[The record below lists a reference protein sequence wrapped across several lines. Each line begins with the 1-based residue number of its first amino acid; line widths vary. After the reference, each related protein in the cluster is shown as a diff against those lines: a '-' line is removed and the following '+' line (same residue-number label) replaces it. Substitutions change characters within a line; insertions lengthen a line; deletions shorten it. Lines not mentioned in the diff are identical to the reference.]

1 MPRLRRSACSLGMT
15 NTPLDSSNGRC
26 YCPRPGSRVPMLW
39 YFAAYRAELPP
50 RPFTARPSEP
60 RGATFVFVTGLA
72 VVGSSKSPRWVRST
86 VDPSAHCDS
95 INRRTVSRY
104 DSHMKPTVYFPL
116 ADLRPA
122 GVSRTE
128 PRSIARFSAGRIA
141 SRRLWVEAE
150 GRQVGMNVHT
160 NETAGGS
167 GQKRTS

>member
-1 MPRLRRSACSLGMT
+1 
-15 NTPLDSSNGRC
+15 
-26 YCPRPGSRVPMLW
+26 MLW
-39 YFAAYRAELPP
+39 YFAACRADVPP

-60 RGATFVFVTGLA
+60 RGATFVFVTRA
-72 VVGSSKSPRWVRST
+72 VVGGSSKSPGWSVRRATSST
-86 VDPSAHCDS
+86 RRVR
-95 INRRTVSRY
+95 INRRTVTRTIT
-104 DSHMKPTVYFPL
+104 HMKPTVYFPL

-150 GRQVGMNVHT
+150 GRQVGTNVRT

-167 GQKRTS
+167 GQKGTS